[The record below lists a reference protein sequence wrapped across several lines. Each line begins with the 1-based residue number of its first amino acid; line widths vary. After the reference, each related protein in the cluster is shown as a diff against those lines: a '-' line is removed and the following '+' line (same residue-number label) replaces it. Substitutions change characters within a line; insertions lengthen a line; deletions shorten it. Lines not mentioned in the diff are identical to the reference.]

1 MQVTNPNRQLLRTT
15 QTLVSRITP
24 LYPRTARPHL
34 RRLSTRKYPTR
45 IARPSTSTG
54 PQRSASAPRP
64 RTFHASPP
72 ATMSDA
78 DYEAFLNKA
87 NADSNGSKAQA
98 QSPAEG
104 YGTKSV
110 DAAVPQALKSV
121 EATYTSDADEPF
133 EPVALNYQGH
143 DITDQQLKT
152 ILGHEDEVEELSV
165 SKWDPMGQYKEV
177 VDTVKK
183 VVDGAVKVFRVALT
197 GAREEYY
204 VVGVKDGKVLGLK
217 ALSVES

>member
-143 DITDQQLKT
+143 DITDR
-152 ILGHEDEVEELSV
+152 SN
-165 SKWDPMGQYKEV
+165 
-177 VDTVKK
+177 
-183 VVDGAVKVFRVALT
+183 
-197 GAREEYY
+197 
-204 VVGVKDGKVLGLK
+204 
-217 ALSVES
+217 